1 MTSFYYRARNR
12 AGQEVIGKMDG
23 PDEPFVQAALFEK
36 GLFPVL
42 IETGPIKLSL
52 PKHKKSTINSKELA
66 SFTKQFEV
74 MFHVGMPMD
83 KILATLAKQA
93 QNPAFQAILND
104 IQKDIA
110 GGMRLSEAFAKH
122 PGHFNKLYVS
132 MIEMGQTAGVLD
144 KTLREMSLIL
154 RKEHDIHSKIK
165 SALLYPKIVL
175 FTLLVVTWAML
186 VFVFPPFKT
195 FYANQGAQLPL
206 PTRIVM
212 GASDLF
218 VQYWYLPVLIAL
230 AVYLGW
236 RQLKTYP
243 LIQNWLSRMEFRIP
257 VFGHLNLLS
266 SNARFGHLVSA
277 LYRVGLPLPQ
287 TLAVVANTIS
297 NSCYSSEVLAL
308 KTNLEHGQ
316 SLSKGMEKTKY
327 FSPMVKETCAV
338 GEQTGKLDTT
348 LDATANFYD
357 GEVDE
362 ILENLSTLIEPFML
376 FMLFGAVLL
385 LALAV
390 YLPIWNMSKV
400 VLH

>member
-1 MTSFYYRARNR
+1 MILFQYRARN
-12 AGQEVIGKMDG
+12 AEGQELIGQM
-23 PDEPFVQAALFEK
+23 EAANEAFVKTALFGQ

-42 IETGPIKLSL
+42 IQRSSL
-52 PKHKKSTINSKELA
+52 AKKSSKSFKSKDLV

-74 MFHVGMPMD
+74 MFSVGMPID
-83 KILATLAKQA
+83 KILETLAKQA
-93 QNPAFQAILND
+93 SSPKLQKVLTE
-104 IQKDIA
+104 IQKDISA
-110 GGMRLSEAFAKH
+110 GMRLSEAFAKH
-122 PGHFNKLYVS
+122 PEHFNKLYVS

-154 RKEHDIHSKIK
+154 HKEHNIRSKIK

-186 VFVFPPFKT
+186 VFVFPPFKE
-195 FYANQGAQLPL
+195 FYAGQNATLPL
-206 PTRIVM
+206 PTLIVM
-212 GASDLF
+212 GASDF
-218 VQYWYLPVLIAL
+218 VTTYWYLAVFTSVAIYL
-230 AVYLGW
+230 AW
-236 RQLKTYP
+236 RQIRTIPTVKHG
-243 LIQNWLSRMEFRIP
+243 LSHLAFVIP

-297 NSCYSSEVLAL
+297 NQCYCEEVLLL
-308 KTNLEHGQ
+308 KDSLERGF
-316 SLSKGMEKTKY
+316 SLSKGMEKTQY
-327 FSPMVKETCAV
+327 FSPMIKETCAV

-357 GEVDE
+357 GEIDE
-362 ILENLSTLIEPFML
+362 LLENLGTLIEPFML
-376 FMLFGAVLL
+376 FLLFGAVLL